1 MSKVQ
6 CQNALQAS
14 IAQNKKKK
22 SKIQV
27 QRNITTSKAHIYKY
41 RSRRGDSSH
50 GREDDQLDVHSL
62 LSNAQL
68 SFINEDEDEQIFKM
82 QF

>member
-1 MSKVQ
+1 M
-6 CQNALQAS
+6 
-14 IAQNKKKK
+14 AQNKSKK
-22 SKIQV
+22 SNIQI
-27 QRNITTSKAHIYKY
+27 QQNTTTSKTHIYKY

-62 LSNAQL
+62 LASAQL